1 MSTLKTTGL
10 RDIKMRNSAKEHIT
24 TSNIVEWVVGKV
36 QELPEIESLKFNMEL
51 TLYIGSCIEIA
62 CLENSIKTDKL
73 VVFTQIYKRLF
84 DISVQDEVV
93 ICQMLNFLHSNNLIK
108 GLKYPI
114 KNFLKKSLKLIIP
127 FIF

>member
-1 MSTLKTTGL
+1 
-10 RDIKMRNSAKEHIT
+10 
-24 TSNIVEWVVGKV
+24 
-36 QELPEIESLKFNMEL
+36 MEV

-62 CLENSIKTDKL
+62 CSENSIKTDKL

-114 KNFLKKSLKLIIP
+114 KNF
-127 FIF
+127 